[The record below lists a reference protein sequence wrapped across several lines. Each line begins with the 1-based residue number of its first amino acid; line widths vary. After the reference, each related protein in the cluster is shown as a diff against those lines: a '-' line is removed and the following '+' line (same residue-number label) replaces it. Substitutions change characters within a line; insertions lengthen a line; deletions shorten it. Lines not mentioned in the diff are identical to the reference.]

1 MNSLAVLSSFRTS
14 GAWNEDDVKTNNPY
28 PTSAKEYFLN
38 FLNQRAEPLEDISS
52 STYLTNVIGDIFG
65 AQSII
70 EAIEVLPGEIMKSI
84 NIASILD
91 NVYEFGHDEM
101 FFSED
106 NWARANLTVESVC
119 ASAMRIYIDPSD
131 GLY

>member
-1 MNSLAVLSSFRTS
+1 MNSLAVLSSLRTS

-38 FLNQRAEPLEDISS
+38 FLNERARPPEDISS
-52 STYLTNVIGDIFG
+52 STYLTSVIDDIFG
-65 AQSII
+65 TQSII
-70 EAIEVLPGEIMKSI
+70 DTIEVSPGEIVKSI

-91 NVYEFGHDEM
+91 NVYEFGRDEM

-106 NWARANLTVESVC
+106 N
-119 ASAMRIYIDPSD
+119 
-131 GLY
+131 